1 MGKYI
6 RDYQVDNFSDED
18 LEQIKPKKNKIKKFK
33 EPKNSKDSKKKPL
46 RKIKDEI

>member
-6 RDYQVDNFSDED
+6 RDYQVDNFSDKD
-18 LEQIKPKKNKIKKFK
+18 LEQIKPKKNKVKKFK